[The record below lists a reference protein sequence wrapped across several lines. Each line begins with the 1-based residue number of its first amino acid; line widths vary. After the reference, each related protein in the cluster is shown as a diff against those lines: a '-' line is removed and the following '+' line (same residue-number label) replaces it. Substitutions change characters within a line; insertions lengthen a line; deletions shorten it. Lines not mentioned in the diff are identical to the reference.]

1 MQAPVGKTG
10 MIIEDYLKESQ
21 SYQNPAR
28 LRSMLDRYAD
38 GLMNIEKKYFK
49 HGQLIRGDTVLLQTQ
64 YEKKAL
70 EIVLP
75 DVIISENSLEI
86 LNKFKKDMAEKG
98 LEVWYVITK

>member
-49 HGQLIRGDTVLLQTQ
+49 HGQLIRGDTVLLH
-64 YEKKAL
+64 
-70 EIVLP
+70 
-75 DVIISENSLEI
+75 VIISENSLEI